1 MRRHTSAFA
10 TYKHTRTNQT
20 PGTCMTATKKD
31 ENDLHVMALLESALT
46 NVVEADKGGPE
57 VEAIQT

>member
-1 MRRHTSAFA
+1 
-10 TYKHTRTNQT
+10 
-20 PGTCMTATKKD
+20 MTATKKD